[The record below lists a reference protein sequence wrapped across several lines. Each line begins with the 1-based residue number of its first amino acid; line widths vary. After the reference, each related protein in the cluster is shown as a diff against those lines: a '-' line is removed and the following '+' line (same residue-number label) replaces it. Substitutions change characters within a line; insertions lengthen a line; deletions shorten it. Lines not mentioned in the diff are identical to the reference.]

1 MLANASISNAYIK
14 HVGLL
19 YYTFMLNSLDCC
31 IKRLYQARWIV
42 VLNVYFKHFGLLY
55 YTFILSTLDCCII
68 RLY

>member
-19 YYTFMLNSLDCC
+19 YYTF
-31 IKRLYQARWIV
+31 
-42 VLNVYFKHFGLLY
+42 
-55 YTFILSTLDCCII
+55 ILSTLDCCII